1 MNMRVGGSLLY
12 PVASNVPNDESIYR
26 PEYGGGGL
34 LNDGKDFYKP
44 GNVGADFAGG
54 SLLGQYYDAATN
66 TFKPLQPSG
75 VYTTNP
81 EDAATTEG
89 NGGPGGGAFSL
100 SELMGFEGAF
110 RGANL
115 AGYPYQSIFTAFED
129 MGDGTYDIRKTTPNV
144 FDSAFRGMDAEG
156 NVVPM
161 NLAVYGERHSR
172 AGEVLDPAFRNKLIM
187 ARLSGIDLSG
197 GSHGPGGPG
206 DNQGNGGGGTG
217 AGVGGNDS
225 DQSDDTGPD

>member
-12 PVASNVPNDESIYR
+12 PIAPNIPNDELIYR

-34 LNDGKDFYKP
+34 LNSGRNFYKP

-81 EDAATTEG
+81 EDSATTEDG
-89 NGGPGGGAFSL
+89 DSGGGAFKL
-100 SELMGFEGAF
+100 PQLMSYEAAL
-110 RGANL
+110 RGANFGDR
-115 AGYPYQSIFTAFED
+115 APMSVFSGFED
-129 MGDGTYDIRKTTPNV
+129 MGDGTYDIKKGSPL
-144 FDSAFRGMDAEG
+144 FGFLSGKDIDG
-156 NVVPM
+156 NDVPL
-161 NLAVYGERHSR
+161 NQAVYGSRHAR
-172 AGEVLDPAFRNKLIM
+172 AGEVLDPRTVDRLIK
-187 ARLSGIDLSG
+187 ARLSGIDFSG
-197 GSHGPGGPG
+197 GFDGPG
-206 DNQGNGGGGTG
+206 DGDGGGGTG
-217 AGVGGNDS
+217 SGVGGNDS